1 MLNYVPVTTTPA
13 PATVATALTV
23 TQVRIPPTQA
33 RLLNLQPGQVVQGQ
47 VVINEGLR
55 ALHVKQQQLPLPSR
69 ATLPNAVTAPNQP
82 LIFQVKVVDGQQVL
96 TLVQPTPQVNTAKS
110 VAPRALP
117 STSPIPAVPQA
128 PATSQ
133 APQTIQI
140 TQQQARSL
148 GLVVGQPI
156 QAKVAQTESATT
168 LTVDNKSITLPH
180 RIGKPGQTIALTVGL
195 QRGQYTLTTATAT
208 ATASTAAATLPAAN
222 SGLRTSQTLA
232 GTNNAS
238 TLDNLAKFEN
248 KQIARLNQTQMN
260 QLGLRVGQPLTAVI
274 SHSSTGS
281 ELKLPN
287 GTLLLPMVAK
297 HTQASVALTLV
308 SQHSEVGGKSIV
320 RHFLVAAAPNAAPTA
335 PLATAGSVPSSANAG
350 GDQAPAQTNATVQP
364 RISISAGQAQELLT
378 QQGPNIQGRV
388 ISKGSNTL
396 LEVGNRQFNL
406 PKGFTLSQP
415 PTAMVVDRQG
425 SNYILKQT
433 QSAGFV
439 ANNLSGGVKML
450 TAEPMNMSMRPN
462 IVYVEGAAAGMRINP
477 EQARVLGLRE
487 GQVINAVV
495 AQRPDGNLL
504 LIGNQQLA
512 MPARMSLAQGP
523 AAFMV
528 SVVNGNMVLS
538 LVDPNSANK
547 LNQRADAD
555 ARFGRL
561 LGHAGG
567 MHLGRLFSPGV
578 MPQLLGS
585 PASGDLSQV
594 LRGLLMNSREINSA
608 SIRRSLE
615 NFGLFTESEIRQTGM
630 APANQGIK
638 SALIGLRALFQSR
651 QMDTTSI
658 SGAIDELEA
667 RQIESLAQQV
677 AGKTSLSWV
686 IPFADQWPVYIRL
699 SQDETPGNAES
710 NVQKTW
716 SVDLEAGLDEQT
728 AMSANI
734 RVDASKQIEVRI
746 WLPSTELFAVAQA
759 SREELVKRL
768 REQGVTLVTLNIF
781 PTTRI
786 PITDDVPEQRV
797 GLNID
802 A

>member
-1 MLNYVPVTTTPA
+1 LLNYAPVTTTPA

-23 TQVRIPPTQA
+23 TQVRIPPAQA
-33 RLLNLQPGQVVQGQ
+33 RLLNLQPGQVVQGH

-55 ALHVKQQQLPLPSR
+55 ALHIKQQQLPLPSR
-69 ATLPNAVTAPNQP
+69 ATLPNPVTAPNQP
-82 LIFQVKVVDGQQVL
+82 LTFQVKALGGQQVL
-96 TLVQPTPQVNTAKS
+96 TLVQPTPQVNIAES
-110 VAPRALP
+110 VAARALP
-117 STSPIPAVPQA
+117 STSPTPAVPQA
-128 PATSQ
+128 PATSL

-140 TQQQARSL
+140 TQQQALSL

-156 QAKVAQTESATT
+156 QAKVAQSLSTTT

-180 RIGKPGQTIALTVGL
+180 RVGTPGQTIALTVGL
-195 QRGQYTLTTATAT
+195 QRGQYTLTTTT
-208 ATASTAAATLPAAN
+208 TAAILPAAN
-222 SGLRTSQTLA
+222 SGSRTNQTLA
-232 GTNNAS
+232 GAKNAS
-238 TLDNLAKFEN
+238 TVDNLAKFEN

-287 GTLLLPMVAK
+287 GTLPLPLVAK

-308 SQHSEVGGKSIV
+308 SQHSEMGGKSRV
-320 RHFLVAAAPNAAPTA
+320 RHFLVAAAPNAAPTT
-335 PLATAGSVPSSANAG
+335 PLATAGSVPSSAHAG
-350 GDQAPAQTNATVQP
+350 GNQAPAQTNATLQP
-364 RISISAGQAQELLT
+364 RISISAGQAQELVT

-388 ISKGSNTL
+388 ISKGPNTL

-425 SNYILKQT
+425 SNFILKQT
-433 QSAGFV
+433 QSAGFG

-462 IVYVEGAAAGMRINP
+462 IVYVEGAAAGMRISP

-495 AQRPDGNLL
+495 AQRADGNLL

-528 SVVNGNMVLS
+528 SVVNGNLVLS

-585 PASGDLSQV
+585 PASGDLGQV

-651 QMDTTSI
+651 QMETTSI

>member
-1 MLNYVPVTTTPA
+1 MLNYAPVTTTPA

-23 TQVRIPPTQA
+23 TQVRIPPAQA
-33 RLLNLQPGQVVQGQ
+33 RLLNLQPGQVVQGH

-55 ALHVKQQQLPLPSR
+55 ALHIKQQQLPLPSR
-69 ATLPNAVTAPNQP
+69 ATLPNPVTAPNQP
-82 LIFQVKVVDGQQVL
+82 LTFQVKAVGGQQVL
-96 TLVQPTPQVNTAKS
+96 TLVQPTPQVNIAES
-110 VAPRALP
+110 VAARALP
-117 STSPIPAVPQA
+117 STSPTPAVPQA
-128 PATSQ
+128 PATSL

-140 TQQQARSL
+140 TQQQALSL

-156 QAKVAQTESATT
+156 QAKVAQSLSTTT

-180 RIGKPGQTIALTVGL
+180 RVGTPGQTIALTVGL
-195 QRGQYTLTTATAT
+195 QRGQYTLTTTT
-208 ATASTAAATLPAAN
+208 TAAILPAAN
-222 SGLRTSQTLA
+222 SGSRTNQTLA
-232 GTNNAS
+232 GAKNAS
-238 TLDNLAKFEN
+238 TVDNLVKFEN

-287 GTLLLPMVAK
+287 GTLPLPVVAK

-308 SQHSEVGGKSIV
+308 SQHSEMGGKSRV
-320 RHFLVAAAPNAAPTA
+320 RHFLVAAAPNAAPTT
-335 PLATAGSVPSSANAG
+335 PLATAGSVPSSAHAG
-350 GDQAPAQTNATVQP
+350 GNQAPAQTNATLQP
-364 RISISAGQAQELLT
+364 RISISAGQAQELVT

-388 ISKGSNTL
+388 ISKGPNTL

-425 SNYILKQT
+425 SNFILKQT
-433 QSAGFV
+433 QSAGFG

-462 IVYVEGAAAGMRINP
+462 IVYVEGAAAGMRISP

-495 AQRPDGNLL
+495 AQRADGNLL

-585 PASGDLSQV
+585 PASGDLGQV

-651 QMDTTSI
+651 QMETTSI

>member
-82 LIFQVKVVDGQQVL
+82 LTFQVKVVDGQQVL

-208 ATASTAAATLPAAN
+208 ASTAAATLPAAN
-222 SGLRTSQTLA
+222 SGLRTNQTLA

-287 GTLLLPMVAK
+287 GTLPLPMVAK

-350 GDQAPAQTNATVQP
+350 GNQAPAQTNATVQP

>member
-1 MLNYVPVTTTPA
+1 MLNYAPVTTTPA
-13 PATVATALTV
+13 SATVATTLAA
-23 TQVRIPPTQA
+23 TQVRIPPTQV
-33 RLLNLQPGQVVQGQ
+33 RLLNLTPGQVIQGQ
-47 VVINEGLR
+47 VV
-55 ALHVKQQQLPLPSR
+55 VKDGVRVLQVNQQQLPLPSK
-69 ATLPNAVTAPNQP
+69 ATLPTAVTLPNQP
-82 LIFQVKVVDGQQVL
+82 LTFQVKIVDGQQVL
-96 TLVQPTPQVNTAKS
+96 TLVQPSPQAKTAG
-110 VAPRALP
+110 VG
-117 STSPIPAVPQA
+117 IPAVPLQSA
-128 PATSQ
+128 
-133 APQTIQI
+133 QTIQI
-140 TQQQARSL
+140 SQQQARSL
-148 GLVVGQPI
+148 GLVVGQAI
-156 QAKVAQTESATT
+156 QAKVAQTGGATT
-168 LTVDNKSITLPH
+168 LTVDSRSITVPQ
-180 RIGKPGQTIALTVGL
+180 RIGTPGQTIELKVGM
-195 QRGQYTLTTATAT
+195 QRGQYMLTITTQAPTMPSVNLARQT
-208 ATASTAAATLPAAN
+208 NQVLLVASK
-222 SGLRTSQTLA
+222 
-232 GTNNAS
+232 AS
-238 TLDNLAKFEN
+238 TLDNSAQFES
-248 KQIARLNQTQMN
+248 KQVARLNKAQMK
-260 QLGLRVGQPLTAVI
+260 QMGLRVGQVVTAVV
-274 SHSSTGS
+274 SHSSAGS
-281 ELKLPN
+281 ELKLAN
-287 GTLLLPMVAK
+287 GTLPLPVLTK
-297 HTQASVALTLV
+297 PTQAPVALTLV
-308 SQHSEVGGKSIV
+308 SQSSDMGGKNIV
-320 RHFLVAAAPNAAPTA
+320 RHFLVAAAPSSPTA
-335 PLATAGSVPSSANAG
+335 LTASNAKADGSL
-350 GDQAPAQTNATVQP
+350 APAQTSTQP
-364 RISISAGQAQELLT
+364 RIPISAGQAQDLLI
-378 QQGPNIQGRV
+378 QQGPNIQGRI
-388 ISKGSNTL
+388 ISKGSTTL
-396 LEVGNRQFNL
+396 LEVANRQFNL

-415 PTAMVVDRQG
+415 PTALVVDRQG

-433 QSAGFV
+433 QPTGFV
-439 ANNLSGGVKML
+439 ANNLSGGAKML

-495 AQRPDGNLL
+495 AQRADGNLL
-504 LIGNQQLA
+504 LVGNQQLA
-512 MPARMSLAQGP
+512 MPARMSLPQG
-523 AAFMV
+523 AASFLV
-528 SVVNGNMVLS
+528 TVVNGNMALS
-538 LVDPNSANK
+538 LIDPSSANK

-578 MPQLLGS
+578 MPQILGS
-585 PASGDLSQV
+585 PASGDLGQI
-594 LRGLLMNSREINSA
+594 LRGLLMNSREISGA

-638 SALIGLRALFQSR
+638 SALIGLRALLQSR
-651 QMDTTSI
+651 QRDTTSI

-699 SQDETPGNAES
+699 SQDETPGNTEN

-746 WLPSTELFAVAQA
+746 WLPSVELFNAAQA
-759 SREELVKRL
+759 AREELINRL
-768 REQGVTLVTLNIF
+768 REQGITVVTLNIF
-781 PTTRI
+781 PTSRI

>member
-1 MLNYVPVTTTPA
+1 MLNYAPVTTTPA

-82 LIFQVKVVDGQQVL
+82 LTFQVKVVDGQQVL
-96 TLVQPTPQVNTAKS
+96 TLVQPTPQVTTAKS
-110 VAPRALP
+110 VTPRALP

-156 QAKVAQTESATT
+156 QAKVAQIVSTTT

-180 RIGKPGQTIALTVGL
+180 RIGTPGQTIALTVGL

-208 ATASTAAATLPAAN
+208 ASTAAATLPAAN
-222 SGLRTSQTLA
+222 SGRRTNQTLA

-287 GTLLLPMVAK
+287 GTLPLPMVAK
-297 HTQASVALTLV
+297 YTQASVALTLV
-308 SQHSEVGGKSIV
+308 SKHSEMGGKSRV
-320 RHFLVAAAPNAAPTA
+320 RHFLVAAAPNAAPTT
-335 PLATAGSVPSSANAG
+335 PLATAGSVPSSAHAG
-350 GDQAPAQTNATVQP
+350 GNQAPAQTNATLQP
-364 RISISAGQAQELLT
+364 RISISAGQAQELVT

-388 ISKGSNTL
+388 ISKGPNTL

-425 SNYILKQT
+425 SNFILKQT
-433 QSAGFV
+433 QSAGFG

-462 IVYVEGAAAGMRINP
+462 IVYVEGAAAGMRISP

-495 AQRPDGNLL
+495 AQRADGNLL

-585 PASGDLSQV
+585 PASGDLGQV

-651 QMDTTSI
+651 QMETTSI

>member
-1 MLNYVPVTTTPA
+1 MLNYAPVTTTPA
-13 PATVATALTV
+13 AATVATALTV

-69 ATLPNAVTAPNQP
+69 VTFPNAGTAPNQP
-82 LIFQVKVVDGQQVL
+82 LTFQVKVVDGQQVL
-96 TLVQPTPQVNTAKS
+96 TLVQPTPQVNTAQS
-110 VAPRALP
+110 AAPRALLPTSSTP
-117 STSPIPAVPQA
+117 SVPQA
-128 PATSQ
+128 PAT
-133 APQTIQI
+133 PQVPITIKVS
-140 TQQQARSL
+140 QQQARSL
-148 GLVVGQPI
+148 GLVVGQSI
-156 QAKVAQTESATT
+156 QAKVAHTLTTTT
-168 LTVDNKSITLPH
+168 LAIANTSITLPY
-180 RIGKPGQTIALTVGL
+180 RMGTPGQTIALAVGS
-195 QRGQYTLTTATAT
+195 QHGQYTLTTT
-208 ATASTAAATLPAAN
+208 STAAATQPAAN
-222 SGLRTSQTLA
+222 SGSQTNQTLA
-232 GTNNAS
+232 GMHNAS
-238 TLDNLAKFEN
+238 TLDNLAKFED
-248 KQIARLNQTQMN
+248 KQIARLNQTQTN
-260 QLGLRVGQPLTAVI
+260 QLGLRVGQSLTAVI

-287 GTLLLPMVAK
+287 GTLPLPMVAK
-297 HTQASVALTLV
+297 HTQGSVALTLV
-308 SQHSEVGGKSIV
+308 SQHSEVGGKSTV
-320 RHFLVAAAPNAAPTA
+320 RHFLVAAAPNSAPTT
-335 PLATAGSVPSSANAG
+335 PLAVAGSVPSNADARGNQTLGQANV
-350 GDQAPAQTNATVQP
+350 TVQP
-364 RISISAGQAQELLT
+364 RITISAGQAQELLA
-378 QQGPNIQGRV
+378 QQGRNIQGRV
-388 ISKGSNTL
+388 IFQGSSAL
-396 LEVGNRQFNL
+396 LEVGSRQFKL
-406 PKGFTLSQP
+406 PKGFVLSQP
-415 PTAMVVDRQG
+415 PTTMVVDRQG
-425 SNYILKQT
+425 SNYLLKQT
-433 QSAGFV
+433 QPAGFV
-439 ANNLSGGVKML
+439 ANNFSGGVKML

-504 LIGNQQLA
+504 LVGSQQLA
-512 MPARMSLAQGP
+512 MPARMSLPQGP

-585 PASGDLSQV
+585 PASGELGQV
-594 LRGLLMNSREINSA
+594 LRGLLMNSRELSSA

-699 SQDETPGNAES
+699 SQDETPDNAEG

>member
-1 MLNYVPVTTTPA
+1 MLNYAPVTTTPA

-23 TQVRIPPTQA
+23 TQVRIPPAQA
-33 RLLNLQPGQVVQGQ
+33 RLLNLQPGQVVQGH

-55 ALHVKQQQLPLPSR
+55 ALHIKQQQLPLPSR
-69 ATLPNAVTAPNQP
+69 ATLPNPVTAPNQP
-82 LIFQVKVVDGQQVL
+82 LTFQVKALGGQQVL
-96 TLVQPTPQVNTAKS
+96 TLVQPTPQVNIAES
-110 VAPRALP
+110 VAARALP
-117 STSPIPAVPQA
+117 STSPTPAVPQA
-128 PATSQ
+128 PATSL

-140 TQQQARSL
+140 TQQQALSL

-156 QAKVAQTESATT
+156 QAKVAQSLSTTT

-180 RIGKPGQTIALTVGL
+180 RVGTPGQTIALTVGL
-195 QRGQYTLTTATAT
+195 QRGQYTLTTTT
-208 ATASTAAATLPAAN
+208 TAAILPAAN
-222 SGLRTSQTLA
+222 SGSRTNQTLA
-232 GTNNAS
+232 GAKNAS
-238 TLDNLAKFEN
+238 TVDNLAKFEN

-287 GTLLLPMVAK
+287 GTLPLPLVAK

-308 SQHSEVGGKSIV
+308 SQHSEMGGKSRV
-320 RHFLVAAAPNAAPTA
+320 RHFLVAAAPNAAPTT
-335 PLATAGSVPSSANAG
+335 PLATAGSVPSSAHAG
-350 GDQAPAQTNATVQP
+350 GNQAPAQTNATLQP
-364 RISISAGQAQELLT
+364 RISISAGQAQELVT

-388 ISKGSNTL
+388 ISKGPNTL
-396 LEVGNRQFNL
+396 LEVGDRQFNL

-425 SNYILKQT
+425 SNFILKQT
-433 QSAGFV
+433 QSAGFG

-462 IVYVEGAAAGMRINP
+462 IVYVEGAAAGMRISP

-495 AQRPDGNLL
+495 AQRADGNLL

-585 PASGDLSQV
+585 PASGDLGQV

-651 QMDTTSI
+651 QMETTSI

>member
-1 MLNYVPVTTTPA
+1 MLNYAPVTTTPA

-33 RLLNLQPGQVVQGQ
+33 RLLNLQPGQVVEGQ

-82 LIFQVKVVDGQQVL
+82 LTFQVKVVDGQQVL

-110 VAPRALP
+110 VTPRALP

-156 QAKVAQTESATT
+156 QAKVAQTVSTTT

-180 RIGKPGQTIALTVGL
+180 RIGTPGQTIALTVGL

-208 ATASTAAATLPAAN
+208 ASTAAATLPAAN
-222 SGLRTSQTLA
+222 SGRRTNQTLA

-287 GTLLLPMVAK
+287 GTLHLPMVAK
-297 HTQASVALTLV
+297 YTQASVALTLV

-350 GDQAPAQTNATVQP
+350 GNQAPAQTNATVQP

-406 PKGFTLSQP
+406 PKGFTLSQL

-495 AQRPDGNLL
+495 AQRADGNLL

>member
-1 MLNYVPVTTTPA
+1 MLNYAPVTTTPA

-82 LIFQVKVVDGQQVL
+82 LTFQVKVVDGQQVL

-110 VAPRALP
+110 VTPRALP

-156 QAKVAQTESATT
+156 QAKVAQTVSTTT

-180 RIGKPGQTIALTVGL
+180 RIGTPGQTIALTVGL

-208 ATASTAAATLPAAN
+208 ASTAAATLPAAN
-222 SGLRTSQTLA
+222 SGLRTNQTLA

-287 GTLLLPMVAK
+287 GTLPLPMVAK
-297 HTQASVALTLV
+297 YTQASVALTLV

-350 GDQAPAQTNATVQP
+350 GNQAPAQTNATVQP

-406 PKGFTLSQP
+406 PKGFTLSQL

>member
-1 MLNYVPVTTTPA
+1 MLNYAPVTTTPA

-23 TQVRIPPTQA
+23 TQVRIPPAQA
-33 RLLNLQPGQVVQGQ
+33 RLLNLQPGQVVQGH

-55 ALHVKQQQLPLPSR
+55 ALHIKQQQLPLPSR
-69 ATLPNAVTAPNQP
+69 ATLPNPVTAPNQP
-82 LIFQVKVVDGQQVL
+82 LTFQVKAVGGQQVL
-96 TLVQPTPQVNTAKS
+96 TLVQPTPQVNIAES
-110 VAPRALP
+110 VAARALP
-117 STSPIPAVPQA
+117 STSPTPAVPQA
-128 PATSQ
+128 PATSL

-140 TQQQARSL
+140 TQQQALSL

-156 QAKVAQTESATT
+156 QAKVAQTVSTTT

-180 RIGKPGQTIALTVGL
+180 RVGTPGQTIALTVGL
-195 QRGQYTLTTATAT
+195 QRGQYTLTTTT
-208 ATASTAAATLPAAN
+208 TAAILPAAN
-222 SGLRTSQTLA
+222 SGSRTNQTLA
-232 GTNNAS
+232 GAKNAS
-238 TLDNLAKFEN
+238 TVDNLAKFEN

-287 GTLLLPMVAK
+287 GTLPLPVVAK

-308 SQHSEVGGKSIV
+308 SQHSEMGGKSRV
-320 RHFLVAAAPNAAPTA
+320 RHFLVAAAPNAAPTT
-335 PLATAGSVPSSANAG
+335 PLATAGSVPSSAHAG
-350 GDQAPAQTNATVQP
+350 GNQAPAQTNATLQP
-364 RISISAGQAQELLT
+364 RISISAGQAQELVT

-388 ISKGSNTL
+388 ISKGPNTL

-425 SNYILKQT
+425 SNFILKQT
-433 QSAGFV
+433 QSAGFG

-462 IVYVEGAAAGMRINP
+462 IVYVEGAAAGMRISP

-495 AQRPDGNLL
+495 AQRADGNLL

-585 PASGDLSQV
+585 PASGDLGQV

-651 QMDTTSI
+651 QMETTSI

>member
-195 QRGQYTLTTATAT
+195 QRGQYTLTTATA
-208 ATASTAAATLPAAN
+208 STAAATLPAAN
-222 SGLRTSQTLA
+222 SGLRTNQTLA

-287 GTLLLPMVAK
+287 GTLPLPMVAK

-350 GDQAPAQTNATVQP
+350 GNQAPAQTNATVQP

>member
-110 VAPRALP
+110 IAPRALP

-208 ATASTAAATLPAAN
+208 ASTAAATLPAAN
-222 SGLRTSQTLA
+222 SGLRTNQTLA

-287 GTLLLPMVAK
+287 GTLPLPMVAK

-350 GDQAPAQTNATVQP
+350 GNQAPAQTNATVQP

>member
-1 MLNYVPVTTTPA
+1 
-13 PATVATALTV
+13 V
-23 TQVRIPPTQA
+23 TQVRIPPAQA
-33 RLLNLQPGQVVQGQ
+33 RLLNLQPGQVVQGH

-55 ALHVKQQQLPLPSR
+55 ALHIKQQQLPLPSR
-69 ATLPNAVTAPNQP
+69 ATLPNPVTAPNQP
-82 LIFQVKVVDGQQVL
+82 LTFQVKALGGQQVL
-96 TLVQPTPQVNTAKS
+96 TLVQPTPQVNIAES
-110 VAPRALP
+110 VAARALP
-117 STSPIPAVPQA
+117 STSPTPAVPQA
-128 PATSQ
+128 PATSL

-140 TQQQARSL
+140 TQQQALSL

-156 QAKVAQTESATT
+156 QAKVAQSLSTTT

-180 RIGKPGQTIALTVGL
+180 RVGTPGQTIALTVGL
-195 QRGQYTLTTATAT
+195 QRGQYTLTTTT
-208 ATASTAAATLPAAN
+208 TAAILPAAN
-222 SGLRTSQTLA
+222 SGSRTNQTLA
-232 GTNNAS
+232 GAKNAS
-238 TLDNLAKFEN
+238 TVDNLAKFEN

-287 GTLLLPMVAK
+287 GTLPLPLVAK

-308 SQHSEVGGKSIV
+308 SQHSEMGGKSRV
-320 RHFLVAAAPNAAPTA
+320 RHFLVAAAPNAAPTT
-335 PLATAGSVPSSANAG
+335 PLATAGSVPSSAHAG
-350 GDQAPAQTNATVQP
+350 GNQAPAQTNATLQP
-364 RISISAGQAQELLT
+364 RISISAGQAQELVT

-388 ISKGSNTL
+388 ISKGPNTL

-425 SNYILKQT
+425 SNFILKQT
-433 QSAGFV
+433 QSAGFG

-462 IVYVEGAAAGMRINP
+462 IVYVEGAAAGMRISP

-495 AQRPDGNLL
+495 AQRADGNLL

-585 PASGDLSQV
+585 PASGDLGQV

-651 QMDTTSI
+651 QMETTSI

>member
-1 MLNYVPVTTTPA
+1 MLNYAPVTTTPA

-82 LIFQVKVVDGQQVL
+82 LTFQVKVVDGQQVL

-110 VAPRALP
+110 VTPRALP

-195 QRGQYTLTTATAT
+195 QRGQYTLTTATA
-208 ATASTAAATLPAAN
+208 STAAATLPAAN
-222 SGLRTSQTLA
+222 SGLRTNQTLA

-238 TLDNLAKFEN
+238 TFDNLTKFEN

-287 GTLLLPMVAK
+287 GTLPLPMVAK
-297 HTQASVALTLV
+297 HTQASMALTLV

-350 GDQAPAQTNATVQP
+350 GNQAPAQTNATVQP

-415 PTAMVVDRQG
+415 PTAMVVDRQS
-425 SNYILKQT
+425 SNYILK
-433 QSAGFV
+433 
-439 ANNLSGGVKML
+439 
-450 TAEPMNMSMRPN
+450 
-462 IVYVEGAAAGMRINP
+462 
-477 EQARVLGLRE
+477 
-487 GQVINAVV
+487 
-495 AQRPDGNLL
+495 
-504 LIGNQQLA
+504 
-512 MPARMSLAQGP
+512 
-523 AAFMV
+523 
-528 SVVNGNMVLS
+528 
-538 LVDPNSANK
+538 
-547 LNQRADAD
+547 
-555 ARFGRL
+555 
-561 LGHAGG
+561 
-567 MHLGRLFSPGV
+567 
-578 MPQLLGS
+578 
-585 PASGDLSQV
+585 
-594 LRGLLMNSREINSA
+594 
-608 SIRRSLE
+608 
-615 NFGLFTESEIRQTGM
+615 
-630 APANQGIK
+630 
-638 SALIGLRALFQSR
+638 
-651 QMDTTSI
+651 
-658 SGAIDELEA
+658 
-667 RQIESLAQQV
+667 
-677 AGKTSLSWV
+677 
-686 IPFADQWPVYIRL
+686 
-699 SQDETPGNAES
+699 
-710 NVQKTW
+710 
-716 SVDLEAGLDEQT
+716 
-728 AMSANI
+728 
-734 RVDASKQIEVRI
+734 
-746 WLPSTELFAVAQA
+746 
-759 SREELVKRL
+759 
-768 REQGVTLVTLNIF
+768 
-781 PTTRI
+781 
-786 PITDDVPEQRV
+786 
-797 GLNID
+797 
-802 A
+802 

>member
-1 MLNYVPVTTTPA
+1 MLNYAPVTTTPA

-82 LIFQVKVVDGQQVL
+82 LTFQVKVVDGQQVL

-208 ATASTAAATLPAAN
+208 ASTAAATLPAAN
-222 SGLRTSQTLA
+222 SGLRTNQTLA

-287 GTLLLPMVAK
+287 GTLPLPMVAK

-350 GDQAPAQTNATVQP
+350 GNQAPAQTNATVQP

>member
-1 MLNYVPVTTTPA
+1 MLNYAPVTTTPA

-82 LIFQVKVVDGQQVL
+82 LTFQVKVVDGQQVL

-195 QRGQYTLTTATAT
+195 QRGQYTLTTATA
-208 ATASTAAATLPAAN
+208 STAAATLPAAN
-222 SGLRTSQTLA
+222 SGLRTNQTLA

-287 GTLLLPMVAK
+287 GTLPLPVVAK

-308 SQHSEVGGKSIV
+308 SQHSEMGGKSRV
-320 RHFLVAAAPNAAPTA
+320 RHFLVAAAPNAAPTT
-335 PLATAGSVPSSANAG
+335 PLATAGSVPSSAHAG
-350 GDQAPAQTNATVQP
+350 GNQAPAQTNATLQP
-364 RISISAGQAQELLT
+364 RISISAGQAQVLVT

-388 ISKGSNTL
+388 ISKGPNTL

-462 IVYVEGAAAGMRINP
+462 IVYVEGAAAGMRISP

-495 AQRPDGNLL
+495 AQRADGNLL

-651 QMDTTSI
+651 QMETTSI

>member
-1 MLNYVPVTTTPA
+1 MLNYAPVTTTPA

-23 TQVRIPPTQA
+23 TQVRIPPAQA
-33 RLLNLQPGQVVQGQ
+33 RLLNLQPGQVVQGH

-55 ALHVKQQQLPLPSR
+55 ALHIKQQQLPLPSR
-69 ATLPNAVTAPNQP
+69 ATLPNPVTAPNQP
-82 LIFQVKVVDGQQVL
+82 LTFQVKALGGQQVL
-96 TLVQPTPQVNTAKS
+96 TLVQPTPQVNIAES
-110 VAPRALP
+110 VAARALP
-117 STSPIPAVPQA
+117 STSPTPAVPQA
-128 PATSQ
+128 PATSL

-140 TQQQARSL
+140 NQQQALSL

-156 QAKVAQTESATT
+156 QAKVAQSLSTTT

-180 RIGKPGQTIALTVGL
+180 RVGTPGQTIALTVGL
-195 QRGQYTLTTATAT
+195 QRGQYTLTTTT
-208 ATASTAAATLPAAN
+208 TAAILPAAN
-222 SGLRTSQTLA
+222 SGSRTNQTLA
-232 GTNNAS
+232 GAKNAS
-238 TLDNLAKFEN
+238 TVDNLAKFEN

-287 GTLLLPMVAK
+287 GTLPLPLVPK

-308 SQHSEVGGKSIV
+308 SQHSEMGGKSRV
-320 RHFLVAAAPNAAPTA
+320 RHFLVAAAPNAAPTT
-335 PLATAGSVPSSANAG
+335 PLATAGSVPSSAHAG
-350 GDQAPAQTNATVQP
+350 GNQAPAQTNATLQP
-364 RISISAGQAQELLT
+364 RISISAGQAQELVT

-388 ISKGSNTL
+388 ISKGPNTL

-425 SNYILKQT
+425 SNFILKQT
-433 QSAGFV
+433 QSAGFG

-462 IVYVEGAAAGMRINP
+462 IVYVEGAAAGMRISP

-495 AQRPDGNLL
+495 AQRADGNLL

-585 PASGDLSQV
+585 PASGDLGQV

-651 QMDTTSI
+651 QMETTSI

>member
-82 LIFQVKVVDGQQVL
+82 LTFQVKVVDGQQVL

-110 VAPRALP
+110 VTPRALP

-195 QRGQYTLTTATAT
+195 QRGQYTLTTATA
-208 ATASTAAATLPAAN
+208 STAAATLPAAN
-222 SGLRTSQTLA
+222 SGRRTNQTLA

-287 GTLLLPMVAK
+287 GTLPLPMVAK
-297 HTQASVALTLV
+297 YTQASVALTLV

-350 GDQAPAQTNATVQP
+350 GNQAPAQTNATVQP
-364 RISISAGQAQELLT
+364 RISISAGQAQELVT

-415 PTAMVVDRQG
+415 PTAMMVDRQG
-425 SNYILKQT
+425 SNFILKQT
-433 QSAGFV
+433 QSAGFG

-495 AQRPDGNLL
+495 AQRADGNLL

>member
-1 MLNYVPVTTTPA
+1 MLNYAPVTTTPA

-82 LIFQVKVVDGQQVL
+82 LTFQVKVVDGQQVL
-96 TLVQPTPQVNTAKS
+96 TLVQPTPQVTTAKS
-110 VAPRALP
+110 VTPRALP

-156 QAKVAQTESATT
+156 QAKVAQTVSTTT

-180 RIGKPGQTIALTVGL
+180 RIGTPGQTIALTVGL
-195 QRGQYTLTTATAT
+195 QRGQYTLTTATA
-208 ATASTAAATLPAAN
+208 STAAATLPAAN
-222 SGLRTSQTLA
+222 SGRRTNQTLA

-287 GTLLLPMVAK
+287 GTLPLPMVAK
-297 HTQASVALTLV
+297 YTQASVALTLV

-350 GDQAPAQTNATVQP
+350 GNQAPAQTNATVQP

-495 AQRPDGNLL
+495 AQRADGNLL

-651 QMDTTSI
+651 QMETTSI

>member
-1 MLNYVPVTTTPA
+1 MLNYAPVTTTPA

-82 LIFQVKVVDGQQVL
+82 LTFQVKVVDGQQVL

-110 VAPRALP
+110 VTPRALP
-117 STSPIPAVPQA
+117 STGPIPAVPQA

-156 QAKVAQTESATT
+156 QAKVAQTVSTTT

-180 RIGKPGQTIALTVGL
+180 RIGTPGQTIALTVGL
-195 QRGQYTLTTATAT
+195 QRGQYTLTTTT
-208 ATASTAAATLPAAN
+208 TAAILPAAN
-222 SGLRTSQTLA
+222 SGSRTNQTLA
-232 GTNNAS
+232 GAKNAS
-238 TLDNLAKFEN
+238 TVDNLAKFEN

-287 GTLLLPMVAK
+287 GTLPLPMVAK
-297 HTQASVALTLV
+297 YTQASVALTLV

-350 GDQAPAQTNATVQP
+350 GNQAPAQTNATVQP

-406 PKGFTLSQP
+406 PKGFTLSQL

-495 AQRPDGNLL
+495 AQRADGNLL

-746 WLPSTELFAVAQA
+746 WLPSIELFAVAQA

>member
-1 MLNYVPVTTTPA
+1 MLNYAPVTTTPA

-82 LIFQVKVVDGQQVL
+82 LTFQVKALGGQQVL
-96 TLVQPTPQVNTAKS
+96 TLVQPTPQVNIAES
-110 VAPRALP
+110 VAARALP
-117 STSPIPAVPQA
+117 STSPTPAVPQA
-128 PATSQ
+128 PATSL

-140 TQQQARSL
+140 TQQQALSL

-156 QAKVAQTESATT
+156 QAKVAQSLSTTT

-180 RIGKPGQTIALTVGL
+180 RVGTPGQTIALTVGL
-195 QRGQYTLTTATAT
+195 QRGQYTLTTTT
-208 ATASTAAATLPAAN
+208 TAAILPAAN
-222 SGLRTSQTLA
+222 SGSRTNQTLA
-232 GTNNAS
+232 GAKNAS
-238 TLDNLAKFEN
+238 TVDNLAKFEN

-287 GTLLLPMVAK
+287 GTLPLPLVAK

-308 SQHSEVGGKSIV
+308 SQHSEMGGKSRV
-320 RHFLVAAAPNAAPTA
+320 RHFLVAAAPNAAPTT
-335 PLATAGSVPSSANAG
+335 PLATAGSVPSSAHAG
-350 GDQAPAQTNATVQP
+350 GNQAPAQTNATLQP
-364 RISISAGQAQELLT
+364 RISISAGQAQELVT

-388 ISKGSNTL
+388 ISKGPNTL

-425 SNYILKQT
+425 SNFILKQT
-433 QSAGFV
+433 QSAGFG

-462 IVYVEGAAAGMRINP
+462 IVYVEGAAAGMRISP

-495 AQRPDGNLL
+495 AQRADGNLL

-585 PASGDLSQV
+585 PASGDLGQV

-615 NFGLFTESEIRQTGM
+615 NFGLFIESEIRQTGM

-651 QMDTTSI
+651 QMETTSI

>member
-1 MLNYVPVTTTPA
+1 MLNYAPVTTTPA

-69 ATLPNAVTAPNQP
+69 ATLPNVVTAPNQP
-82 LIFQVKVVDGQQVL
+82 LTFQVKVVDGQQVL
-96 TLVQPTPQVNTAKS
+96 TLVQPTPQVNTAES

-117 STSPIPAVPQA
+117 STPPAPAVP
-128 PATSQ
+128 Q

-156 QAKVAQTESATT
+156 QAKVAQTVCTTT

-180 RIGKPGQTIALTVGL
+180 RIGTPGQTIALTVGL
-195 QRGQYTLTTATAT
+195 QRGQYTLITTT
-208 ATASTAAATLPAAN
+208 TASTAAATLPAAN
-222 SGLRTSQTLA
+222 SGSRMNQTLA

-238 TLDNLAKFEN
+238 TLDNLTKFES

-287 GTLLLPMVAK
+287 GTLPLPMVAK

-335 PLATAGSVPSSANAG
+335 APTAPLATAGSVPSSANAG
-350 GDQAPAQTNATVQP
+350 GNQAPAQTNATVQP

-396 LEVGNRQFNL
+396 LEVGSRQFNL
-406 PKGFTLSQP
+406 PKGFTLSQL

-495 AQRPDGNLL
+495 AQRADGNLL

-523 AAFMV
+523 AAFLV

-768 REQGVTLVTLNIF
+768 REQGVTLMTLNIF

>member
-1 MLNYVPVTTTPA
+1 MLNYAPVTTTPA

-55 ALHVKQQQLPLPSR
+55 ALHIKQQQLPLPSR
-69 ATLPNAVTAPNQP
+69 ATLPNPVTAPNQP
-82 LIFQVKVVDGQQVL
+82 LTFQVKAVGGQQVL
-96 TLVQPTPQVNTAKS
+96 TLVQPTPQVNIAES
-110 VAPRALP
+110 VAARALP
-117 STSPIPAVPQA
+117 STSPTPAVPQA
-128 PATSQ
+128 PATSL

-140 TQQQARSL
+140 TQQQALSL

-156 QAKVAQTESATT
+156 QAKVAQTVSTTT

-180 RIGKPGQTIALTVGL
+180 RVGTPGQTIALTVGL
-195 QRGQYTLTTATAT
+195 QRGQYTLTTTT
-208 ATASTAAATLPAAN
+208 TAAILPAAN
-222 SGLRTSQTLA
+222 SGSRTNQTLA
-232 GTNNAS
+232 GAKNAS
-238 TLDNLAKFEN
+238 TVDNLAKFEN

-287 GTLLLPMVAK
+287 GTLPLPVVAK

-308 SQHSEVGGKSIV
+308 SQHSEMGGKSRV
-320 RHFLVAAAPNAAPTA
+320 RHFLVAAAPNAAPTT
-335 PLATAGSVPSSANAG
+335 PLATAGSVPSSAHAG
-350 GDQAPAQTNATVQP
+350 GNQAPAQTNATLQP
-364 RISISAGQAQELLT
+364 RISISAGQAQELVT

-388 ISKGSNTL
+388 ISKGPNTL

-425 SNYILKQT
+425 SNFILKQT
-433 QSAGFV
+433 QSAGFG

-462 IVYVEGAAAGMRINP
+462 IVYVEGAAAGMRISP

-495 AQRPDGNLL
+495 AQRADGNLL

-651 QMDTTSI
+651 QMETTSI

>member
-82 LIFQVKVVDGQQVL
+82 LTFQVKVVDGQQVL
-96 TLVQPTPQVNTAKS
+96 TLLQPTPQVNTAKS
-110 VAPRALP
+110 IAPRALP

-208 ATASTAAATLPAAN
+208 ASTAAATLPAAN
-222 SGLRTSQTLA
+222 SGLRTNQTLA

-287 GTLLLPMVAK
+287 GTLPLPMVAK

-335 PLATAGSVPSSANAG
+335 PLETAGSVPSSANAG
-350 GDQAPAQTNATVQP
+350 GNQAPAQTNATVQP

>member
-1 MLNYVPVTTTPA
+1 MLNYASVTTTPA

-55 ALHVKQQQLPLPSR
+55 ALHVRQQQLPLPSR

-82 LIFQVKVVDGQQVL
+82 LTFQVKVVDGQQVL

-140 TQQQARSL
+140 TQPQARSL

-156 QAKVAQTESATT
+156 QAKVAQTVSATM

-180 RIGKPGQTIALTVGL
+180 RIGTPGQTIALTVGL

-208 ATASTAAATLPAAN
+208 ATTSTAAATLPAAN
-222 SGLRTSQTLA
+222 SGRRTNQTLA

-287 GTLLLPMVAK
+287 GTLPLPMVAK
-297 HTQASVALTLV
+297 YTQASVALTLV

-350 GDQAPAQTNATVQP
+350 GNQAPAQTNATVQP

-495 AQRPDGNLL
+495 AQRADGNLL

-538 LVDPNSANK
+538 LVEPNSANR

>member
-195 QRGQYTLTTATAT
+195 QRGQYTLTTATA
-208 ATASTAAATLPAAN
+208 STAATTLPAAN
-222 SGLRTSQTLA
+222 SDLRTNQTLA
-232 GTNNAS
+232 GTNKAS

-287 GTLLLPMVAK
+287 GTLPLPMVAK

-350 GDQAPAQTNATVQP
+350 GNQAPAQTNATVQP

-495 AQRPDGNLL
+495 AQRADGNLL

-538 LVDPNSANK
+538 LVEPNSANR

-651 QMDTTSI
+651 QMETTSI

-686 IPFADQWPVYIRL
+686 IPFADQWPVYIRW

>member
-1 MLNYVPVTTTPA
+1 MLNYAPVTTTPA

-82 LIFQVKVVDGQQVL
+82 LTFQVKVVDGQQVL

-110 VAPRALP
+110 VTPRALP

-195 QRGQYTLTTATAT
+195 QRGQYTLTTATA
-208 ATASTAAATLPAAN
+208 STAAATLPAAN
-222 SGLRTSQTLA
+222 SGRRTNQTLA

-287 GTLLLPMVAK
+287 GTLPLPMVAK

-350 GDQAPAQTNATVQP
+350 GNQAPAQTNATVQP

-495 AQRPDGNLL
+495 AQRADGNLL

>member
-1 MLNYVPVTTTPA
+1 MLNYAPVTTTPA

-82 LIFQVKVVDGQQVL
+82 LTFQVKVVDGQQVL

-110 VAPRALP
+110 VTPRALP

-208 ATASTAAATLPAAN
+208 ASTAAATLPAAN
-222 SGLRTSQTLA
+222 SGLRTNQTLA

-287 GTLLLPMVAK
+287 GTLPLPMVAK
-297 HTQASVALTLV
+297 YTQASVALTLV

-350 GDQAPAQTNATVQP
+350 GNQAPAQTNATVQP

-495 AQRPDGNLL
+495 AQRADGNLL

>member
-1 MLNYVPVTTTPA
+1 MLNYAPVTTTPA

-82 LIFQVKVVDGQQVL
+82 LTFQVKVVDGQQVL

-110 VAPRALP
+110 VTPRALP

-156 QAKVAQTESATT
+156 QAKVAQTVSTTT

-180 RIGKPGQTIALTVGL
+180 RIGTPGQTIALTVGL

-208 ATASTAAATLPAAN
+208 ASTAAATLPAAN
-222 SGLRTSQTLA
+222 SGLRTNQTLA

-260 QLGLRVGQPLTAVI
+260 RLGLRVGQPLTAVI

-287 GTLLLPMVAK
+287 GTLHLPMVAK
-297 HTQASVALTLV
+297 YTQASVALTLV

-350 GDQAPAQTNATVQP
+350 GNQAPAQTNATVQP

-406 PKGFTLSQP
+406 PKGFTLSQL

>member
-1 MLNYVPVTTTPA
+1 MLNYAPVTTTPA

-82 LIFQVKVVDGQQVL
+82 LTFQVKVVDGQQVL

-195 QRGQYTLTTATAT
+195 QRGQYTLTTATA
-208 ATASTAAATLPAAN
+208 STAAATLPAAN
-222 SGLRTSQTLA
+222 SGRRTNQTLA

-287 GTLLLPMVAK
+287 GTLPLPMVAK

-350 GDQAPAQTNATVQP
+350 GNQAPAQTNATVQP

>member
-1 MLNYVPVTTTPA
+1 MLNYAPVTTTPA

-82 LIFQVKVVDGQQVL
+82 LTFQVKVVDGQQVL

-110 VAPRALP
+110 VTPRALP

-156 QAKVAQTESATT
+156 QAKVAQTVSTTT

-180 RIGKPGQTIALTVGL
+180 RIGTPGQTIAFTVGL
-195 QRGQYTLTTATAT
+195 QRGQYTLTT

-222 SGLRTSQTLA
+222 SGRRTNQTLA

-287 GTLLLPMVAK
+287 GTLHLPMVAK
-297 HTQASVALTLV
+297 YTQASVALTLV

-350 GDQAPAQTNATVQP
+350 GNQAPAQTNATVQP

-406 PKGFTLSQP
+406 PKGFTLSQL

-495 AQRPDGNLL
+495 AQRADGNLL

>member
-1 MLNYVPVTTTPA
+1 
-13 PATVATALTV
+13 V
-23 TQVRIPPTQA
+23 TQVRIPPAQA
-33 RLLNLQPGQVVQGQ
+33 RLLNLQPGQVVQGH

-55 ALHVKQQQLPLPSR
+55 ALHIKQQQLPLPSR
-69 ATLPNAVTAPNQP
+69 ATLPNPVTAPNQP
-82 LIFQVKVVDGQQVL
+82 LTFQVKAVGGQQVL
-96 TLVQPTPQVNTAKS
+96 TLVQPTPQVNIAES
-110 VAPRALP
+110 VAARALP
-117 STSPIPAVPQA
+117 STSPTPAVPQA
-128 PATSQ
+128 PATSL

-140 TQQQARSL
+140 TQQQALSL

-156 QAKVAQTESATT
+156 QAKVAQSLSTTT

-180 RIGKPGQTIALTVGL
+180 RVGTPGQTIALTVGL
-195 QRGQYTLTTATAT
+195 QRGQYTLTTTT
-208 ATASTAAATLPAAN
+208 TAAILPAAN
-222 SGLRTSQTLA
+222 SGSRTNQTLA
-232 GTNNAS
+232 GAKNAS
-238 TLDNLAKFEN
+238 TVDNLAKFEN

-287 GTLLLPMVAK
+287 GTLPLPLVAK

-308 SQHSEVGGKSIV
+308 SQHSEMGGKSRV
-320 RHFLVAAAPNAAPTA
+320 RHFLVAAAPNAAPTT
-335 PLATAGSVPSSANAG
+335 PLATAGSVPSSAHAG
-350 GDQAPAQTNATVQP
+350 GNQAPAQTNATLQP
-364 RISISAGQAQELLT
+364 RISISAGQAQELVT

-388 ISKGSNTL
+388 ISKGPNTL

-425 SNYILKQT
+425 SNFILKQT
-433 QSAGFV
+433 QSAGFG

-462 IVYVEGAAAGMRINP
+462 IVYVEGAAAGMRISP

-495 AQRPDGNLL
+495 AQRADGNLL

-585 PASGDLSQV
+585 PASGDLGQV

-651 QMDTTSI
+651 QMETTSI